1 MGLKIKKSVSI
12 DDIIKGC
19 RRGNSRAQAE
29 LFERFSARLLGVC
42 RRYVG
47 DLAEA
52 EDIMIGG
59 FMKIFD
65 KINQFKG
72 EGSFEG
78 WMIRIIVNESLTY
91 IRKNKSMS
99 VEVSIEKADREPD
112 YDVVYNNYDSDKL
125 LKLVDELPIGY
136 RTVFNLYVLEGYA
149 HKEIAELLGI
159 STNASKSQLSR
170 ARAQLRH
177 KVLMLEKTLKKE
189 NHGKKQS

>member
-19 RRGNSRAQAE
+19 RRGNSNAQEE
-29 LFERFSARLLGVC
+29 LFGRFSARLLGIC

-52 EDIMIGG
+52 EDIMING

-78 WMIRIIVNESLTY
+78 WMIRIMVNESLTF

-99 VEVSIEKADREPD
+99 VEVSIEKAEREPNYEIVSD
-112 YDVVYNNYDSDKL
+112 NYDTDQL

-136 RTVFNLYVLEGYA
+136 RTVFNLYVMEGYS
-149 HKEIAELLGI
+149 HKEISKLLGV

-170 ARAQLRH
+170 ARAQLRQ
-177 KVLMLEKTLKKE
+177 KVLLMEKTLKRKH
-189 NHGKKQS
+189 HGKKQS

>member
-1 MGLKIKKSVSI
+1 MGLKIKKSVNL

-47 DLAEA
+47 ASAEA
-52 EDIMIGG
+52 EDTMIGG

-78 WMIRIIVNESLTY
+78 WMVRIMVNESLTY
-91 IRKNKSMS
+91 IRRNKSMS
-99 VEVSIEKADREPD
+99 LEVSIEKADREPNYEVI
-112 YDVVYNNYDSDKL
+112 YDNYDTDQL

-136 RTVFNLYVLEGYA
+136 RTVFNLYVLEGYS
-149 HKEIAELLGI
+149 HKEIAELLGV

-177 KVLMLEKTLKKE
+177 KVLMMEKTLKKN